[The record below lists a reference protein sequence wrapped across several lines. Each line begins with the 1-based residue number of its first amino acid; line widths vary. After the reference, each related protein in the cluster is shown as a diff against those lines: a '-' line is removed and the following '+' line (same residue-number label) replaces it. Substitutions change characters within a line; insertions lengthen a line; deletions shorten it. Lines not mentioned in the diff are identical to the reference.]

1 MMPRRTLAQKTE
13 TTWQC
18 LACVCVHYSLVEE
31 NGMGEENK
39 GQVFSEENK
48 LHLVMKGEM
57 WGSL

>member
-1 MMPRRTLAQKTE
+1 MPKRKLAQKIE

-18 LACVCVHYSLVEE
+18 HACVSVCYSPVVE
-31 NGMGEENK
+31 NGMREENK
-39 GQVFSEENK
+39 GQFFSEENK